1 MVQPINYAALAQQ
14 GAANTQAYQAQQQQ
28 MQYQAWQ
35 IQQARQQAAQQ
46 QAAQQ
51 AAGNA
56 LPQLLAPPPTPAQQS
71 QVPPPQ
77 PPMPGQPSQPMMQPG
92 QLPSPPQAQG
102 GQPPM
107 PPGGPQGQMPPQGQ
121 PPLPQGPV
129 PGGGQAAPRPYQ
141 AMPTSPPPQGQQMP
155 GVVPPPPTQQP
166 LQAPQQPQGLLTYDA
181 AVKAL
186 QSQGLQGA
194 DLMAGLSQLMPVMD
208 MQAKTQAAQVQQQ
221 FTNELKVQQ
230 VQDRHD
236 SLAEKA
242 READQRADDRKLDRA
257 DREQA
262 RAESNA
268 MRGEMIALRKQTI
281 AAGQGEDAKFDAKDL
296 DFLADQAIA
305 GDTSVYQNLGRG
317 VQGAKNII
325 ALRRRVAEKTREA
338 GGTGADIAATNA
350 EYQGV
355 KSGQRAAGTRAANI
369 GMAVNEADK
378 FIDIAGDASKKAS
391 RTGFVP
397 ANRALQAYQTNTG
410 DPDIVAFGAANN
422 SLINAYARAVG
433 GGTPTVSD
441 KEHAREMLNTAQTP
455 EQYDAVLGLMKKE
468 MAAAKAS
475 PAAVR
480 AEISSGVNGRSS
492 GGPAVGTVENGYRFK
507 GGDPAEQSSWVKQ

>member
-14 GAANTQAYQAQQQQ
+14 GAANSQDYIARQQQ
-28 MQYQAWQ
+28 MQYQQWQ
-35 IQQARQQAAQQ
+35 MQQAQQAAARQ

-56 LPQLLAPPPTPAQQS
+56 LPQLLAPPPSPAQQAGI
-71 QVPPPQ
+71 PQ

-92 QLPSPPQAQG
+92 Q
-102 GQPPM
+102 M
-107 PPGGPQGQMPPQGQ
+107 PPPPAQSARPPLPAGGPQGQMPPQGV
-121 PPLPQGPV
+121 PPLPQGPA
-129 PGGGQAAPRPYQ
+129 PGGGQVAPRPYQ
-141 AMPTSPPPQGQQMP
+141 AMPTSPPQQGQQMP
-155 GVVPPPPTQQP
+155 GAVPPPPQQAP
-166 LQAPQQPQGLLTYDA
+166 QAPQQPQGLLTYDA

-186 QSQGLQGA
+186 QSQGLSGG

-208 MQAKTQAAQVQQQ
+208 MQAKVQATQAQQQ
-221 FTNELKVQQ
+221 FTNELKIQQ

-236 SLAEKA
+236 QLTEKM
-242 READQRADDRKLDRA
+242 READRRADDRKLDRE
-257 DREQA
+257 DRQQA

-268 MRGEMIALRKQTI
+268 LRAETIGLRKQQI
-281 AAGQGEDAKFDAKDL
+281 AAGAGDDVKFTPEDL

-317 VQGAKNII
+317 LQGAKNIV
-325 ALRRRVAEKTREA
+325 ALRRAVAEKTKAA
-338 GGTGADIAATNA
+338 GGTGADVAATNA

-378 FIDIAGDASKKAS
+378 FIDIAGDASEKAS

-397 ANRALQAYQTNTG
+397 ANRALQAFQTNTG
-410 DPDIVAFGAANN
+410 DPDIVAFGAATN

-455 EQYDAVLGLMKKE
+455 EQYRSVLGLMRKE

-507 GGDPAEQSSWVKQ
+507 GGDPAEQSNWVKQ

>member
-14 GAANTQAYQAQQQQ
+14 GAANSQDYVARQQQ
-28 MQYQAWQ
+28 MQYQQWQ
-35 IQQARQQAAQQ
+35 MQQAQQAAARQ

-56 LPQLLAPPPTPAQQS
+56 LPQLLAPPTPAQQS

-92 QLPSPPQAQG
+92 QMPPPPQAQG
-102 GQPPM
+102 GQPPPL
-107 PPGGPQGQMPPQGQ
+107 PPGGPQGQMPPQGV
-121 PPLPQGPV
+121 PPLPQGPA
-129 PGGGQAAPRPYQ
+129 PGGGQVAPRPYQ

-155 GVVPPPPTQQP
+155 GAVPPPPQQQP
-166 LQAPQQPQGLLTYDA
+166 SQAPQQPQGLLTYDA

-186 QSQGLQGA
+186 QSQGLEGA
-194 DLMAGLSQLMPVMD
+194 DLMAGLQQLAPVMD
-208 MQAKTQAAQVQQQ
+208 AQAKAQAAQATMQ
-221 FTNELKVQQ
+221 FTQQMKLQQ

-236 SLAEKA
+236 QLTEKM
-242 READQRADDRKLDRA
+242 READQRADDRKLDRE
-257 DREQA
+257 DRQQA

-268 MRGEMIALRKQTI
+268 LRGETLALRKQQI
-281 AAGQGEDAKFDAKDL
+281 AMGSGDDAKFSPEDL
-296 DFLADQAIA
+296 KFLAEQARA
-305 GDTSVYQNLGRG
+305 GDTTVYQNLGRG

-325 ALRRRVAEKTREA
+325 ALRREVMAQTREA
-338 GGTGADIAATNA
+338 GGTGADVAATNA

-410 DPDIVAFGAANN
+410 DPDIVAFGAATN

-455 EQYDAVLGLMKKE
+455 EQYQSVLGLMKKE

-507 GGDPAEQSSWVKQ
+507 GGDPAEQSNWVKQ